1 MFGQAQRWFGIGG
14 DSRDKEPEAEYVLLQ
29 RDPEGGAGDGAGDAA
44 GSEVSRGR
52 KAEKRLAQIAR

>member
-14 DSRDKEPEAEYVLLQ
+14 DSSDKESEAEYVLLQ
-29 RDPEGGAGDGAGDAA
+29 RDPEGGNGAGDAA

-52 KAEKRLAQIAR
+52 KAENRVAQIAR